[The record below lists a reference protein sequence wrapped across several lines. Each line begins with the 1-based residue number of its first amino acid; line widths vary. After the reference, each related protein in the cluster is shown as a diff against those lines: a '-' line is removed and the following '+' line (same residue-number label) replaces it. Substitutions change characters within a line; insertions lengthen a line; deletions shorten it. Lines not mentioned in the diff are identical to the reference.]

1 MTGSAGSPV
10 AGLPEDGQPADGQPA
25 AASSAAPVTPPVTAA
40 ATSGANGKGT
50 VDGELLLRAE
60 HVTKH
65 FSVRKGILLQRE
77 VARVHAVDDVS
88 IELRAGETLG
98 LVGESGCGKSTLARC
113 IARLYPLTSG
123 SIVFE
128 GQDISRLSRRKLRPV
143 RRELQMVFQDPYASL
158 NPRKRVGAIISNPLR
173 IHKLGDRKK
182 IKRRV
187 GELLE
192 LVGLSPEHV
201 NRYPHEFS
209 GGQRQRIGV
218 ARALAL
224 QPRLIIADEPVS
236 ALDVSIRAQVINLFD
251 DLQDE
256 FHLTYIFIAHDLGV
270 VRHVSDRIAVM
281 YLGKIVEVSPGE
293 ELYKRPIH
301 PYTEALLS
309 AVPIPDPDLAT
320 ERKQIVL
327 EGDVPSPISPPS
339 GCRFHPRCRYAT
351 EICAQQEPP
360 LVEHG
365 AGHLAACHH
374 PLAAEAADGPA

>member
-1 MTGSAGSPV
+1 MTEV
-10 AGLPEDGQPADGQPA
+10 A
-25 AASSAAPVTPPVTAA
+25 PP
-40 ATSGANGKGT
+40 NG
-50 VDGELLLRAE
+50 DRELLLRAE
-60 HVTKH
+60 RVTKY
-65 FSVRKGILLQRE
+65 FPIRSGLLQRE

-88 IELRAGETLG
+88 IDVRAGETLG

-113 IARLYPLTSG
+113 IARLHPLTSG
-123 SIVFE
+123 SVVFE

-158 NPRKRVGAIISNPLR
+158 NPRKRVGEIIANPLR
-173 IHKLGDRKK
+173 IHKRGSRDQV
-182 IKRRV
+182 KRRV

-224 QPRLIIADEPVS
+224 HPRLIIADEPVS
-236 ALDVSIRAQVINLFD
+236 ALDVSIRAQVINLLD

-256 FHLTYIFIAHDLGV
+256 LRLTYIFIAHDLGV

-281 YLGKIVEVSPGE
+281 YLGKIVEVSPAE
-293 ELYKRPIH
+293 ELYQRPVH

-309 AVPIPDPDLAT
+309 AVPIPDPDLAAR
-320 ERKQIVL
+320 RKQIVL
-327 EGDVPSPISPPS
+327 EGDVPSPILPPS

-351 EICAQQEPP
+351 EICARQEPP

-365 AGHLAACHH
+365 TGGHLAACHH
-374 PLAAEAADGPA
+374 PLEVGTPAKPDEPD

>member
-1 MTGSAGSPV
+1 MTADALSPV
-10 AGLPEDGQPADGQPA
+10 PPVSANGNGDGQ
-25 AASSAAPVTPPVTAA
+25 
-40 ATSGANGKGT
+40 
-50 VDGELLLRAE
+50 LLLRAE
-60 HVTKH
+60 HVKKY
-65 FSVRKGILLQRE
+65 FPIRSGVLLQRE

-88 IELRAGETLG
+88 IELRTGETLG

-113 IARLYPLTSG
+113 IARLYPLTAG
-123 SIVFE
+123 SVVFE
-128 GQDISRLSRRKLRPV
+128 GQDISRLSRRQLRPV

-158 NPRKRVGAIISNPLR
+158 NPRKRVGEILSEPLR
-173 IHKLGDRKK
+173 IHRHGNRDE

-187 GELLE
+187 RELLE
-192 LVGLSPEHV
+192 LVGLSPEHI

-224 QPRLIIADEPVS
+224 HPKLIIADEPVS
-236 ALDVSIRAQVINLFD
+236 ALDVSIQAQVINLLD

-256 FHLTYIFIAHDLGV
+256 LSLTYVFIAHDLGV

-281 YLGKIVEVSPGE
+281 YLGKIVEVSPAE
-293 ELYKRPIH
+293 ELYHRPIH

-309 AVPIPDPDLAT
+309 AVPIPDPDLSARR
-320 ERKQIVL
+320 ERIVL

-351 EICAQQEPP
+351 EICAQEEPP
-360 LVEHG
+360 LVAHG
-365 AGHLAACHH
+365 AAGHVAACHH
-374 PLAAEAADGPA
+374 PLDADPIPTADASPGPAQA